1 MYKIFINHCSI
12 DIVEKY
18 EVESYFSI
26 NDLKNLILNK
36 HNYSNMKLIF
46 SGKIL
51 KDDFTLEYY
60 DISEENM
67 IICLGKMFM
76 NNTPNISSIR
86 ENPPIRPSNP
96 NNNIN
101 MNPSTNI
108 PQLNRNNNNQNNN
121 LRFPVN
127 NNNNTSTN
135 TTQPNQNNM
144 GSITVNVPIN
154 PFLNITNMLSSITSN
169 NSSLTNNN
177 NFMHFFSST
186 LNNDPYVASLTSSIN
201 SNPFFNILSSQ
212 LNNQTNLSSITSSQ
226 PFMDMFSQ
234 IGSITNINPTS
245 NNDIND
251 INNNIHNFANSFINN
266 LNRNNNPNHNHNN
279 RNSNNNDLLSSVL
292 NNPIFDSFM
301 THNQQNQNIDLNR
314 PIDENDNQLY
324 ASEIEQLRNMGFYN
338 NIHNIN
344 SLKYANGNIDEAVN
358 LLISHV

>member
-1 MYKIFINHCSI
+1 MYKIFINHSSI
-12 DIVEKY
+12 DIVEEY

-26 NDLKNLILNK
+26 NDLKNLILKK

-51 KDDFTLEYY
+51 KDDFTLEHY
-60 DISEENM
+60 DINEENM
-67 IICLGKMFM
+67 IICIGKMFM
-76 NNTPNISSIR
+76 SNTPNISSIR

-101 MNPSTNI
+101 INPSTNI
-108 PQLNRNNNNQNNN
+108 PQLNNNI
-121 LRFPVN
+121 
-127 NNNNTSTN
+127 NTSTN

-169 NSSLTNNN
+169 SSLTNGNN
-177 NFMHFFSST
+177 LMHFFSST

-226 PFMDMFSQ
+226 PFVDMFSQ
-234 IGSITNINPTS
+234 ISSITNINPTS
-245 NNDIND
+245 NNDIN
-251 INNNIHNFANSFINN
+251 NNIHNFANSFVNN
-266 LNRNNNPNHNHNN
+266 LNRNNNTNNTNNTNN
-279 RNSNNNDLLSSVL
+279 RNSNNNNLLSSVL

-301 THNQQNQNIDLNR
+301 TQNQQNQNIDLNR
-314 PIDENDNQLY
+314 PIDDNDNQLY

-338 NIHNIN
+338 NAHNIN
-344 SLKYANGNIDEAVN
+344 SLKYTNGNIDEAVN
-358 LLISHV
+358 LLLNHV